1 MAKKEAPLM
10 QIFVMAIMFAFLCFI
25 GVYILK
31 NSESKYRLDK
41 TKAVEGF
48 IKNNQI
54 QISEWYSGKFCDLID
69 DEENEMIWFFVLER
83 KQLKYKQIPYDELFY
98 VGLTYDNQTVDSY
111 RRTGQMKKEMLG
123 GEGFGSLR
131 LGIPGNI
138 SDFNVVKN
146 MSLTIVVDDRHAAVI
161 EALFLSHSFFANIKT
176 VKDAEINH
184 WFRKLGMIIQAKENE
199 LRKSEP

>member
-1 MAKKEAPLM
+1 M

-25 GVYILK
+25 SVYILK
-31 NSESKYRLDK
+31 NSESKYRLNK

-48 IKNNQI
+48 VKNHQI

-69 DEENEMIWFFVLER
+69 DEENEIIWFFVLEQ

-98 VGLTYDNQTVDSY
+98 IGLTYDHQIVDSY

-123 GEGFGSLR
+123 GDGFASLK
-131 LGIPGNI
+131 LGIPGELK
-138 SDFNVVKN
+138 DFNVVKN
-146 MSLTIVVDDRHAAVI
+146 ISLTIVVDDRHTAVI

-176 VKDAEINH
+176 IKDTDVNH
-184 WFRKLGMIIQAKENE
+184 WFRKLGMIIQTKENE

>member
-1 MAKKEAPLM
+1 ME
-10 QIFVMAIMFAFLCFI
+10 IFVMAIMFAFFCFI

-31 NSESKYRLDK
+31 NGESKYRLDK

-48 IKNNQI
+48 IKKHAM

-69 DEENEMIWFFVLER
+69 DEENEMISFFVLEQ

-98 VGLTYDNQTVDSY
+98 VGLTYDNQIVDSY
-111 RRTGQMKKEMLG
+111 RRAGQMKKEMLG
-123 GEGFGSLR
+123 GDGFASLN

-138 SDFNVVKN
+138 RDFNVVKN

-161 EALFLSHSFFANIKT
+161 EALFLSHSFFTNINSI
-176 VKDAEINH
+176 KDADIHH
-184 WFRKLGMIIQAKENE
+184 WFHKLGTIIQAKENE
-199 LRKSEP
+199 LRKSES